1 MNPEI
6 PAGERC
12 FVDTNILLYHLTAN
26 QPYTAIAEKFFRRV
40 AAGEIQ
46 AYTSSIVL
54 SEVLHKLML
63 AEVAAGFPAAT
74 RPLRYVQKH
83 PHVIGQLLVFPH
95 AAGKLAKI
103 GLTLLPVTLADWDS
117 AAKLAVAHSLFTN
130 DACIV
135 ALMQAHE
142 IKRLV
147 TNDQDFLD
155 VPGIIIHKPRK
166 LIGA

>member
-12 FVDTNILLYHLTAN
+12 Y
-26 QPYTAIAEKFFRRV
+26 
-40 AAGEIQ
+40 
-46 AYTSSIVL
+46 
-54 SEVLHKLML
+54 
-63 AEVAAGFPAAT
+63 
-74 RPLRYVQKH
+74 
-83 PHVIGQLLVFPH
+83 
-95 AAGKLAKI
+95 
-103 GLTLLPVTLADWDS
+103 
-117 AAKLAVAHSLFTN
+117 